1 MYTAYKP
8 TSDSGPKKKGNL
20 LSMGDEDFY
29 VLKFPQKLWRI
40 VNECNTG
47 AIQWGIYGKTILIDY
62 NLFQAQ
68 YLECEIPKFKTR
80 NMTSFVR
87 QLNMYGFKKMQTQ
100 VKNDSSRCCNIHE
113 FFHNCF
119 RFGRS
124 DLLDNVKRRPTP
136 LKNTRVVQNL
146 EYHNQSRL
154 HLCRAAFAKALQKS
168 RERMHQES
176 REFAI
181 GNNGGEPK
189 NEPQEEFNFQ
199 VIPIENSLKDQADKA
214 DARKTLTIEVSSE
227 FQDYIDMNPDFQDFR
242 TESENSSIEDLMF
255 ENQDLELSSLG
266 AEDHSLHFFDQA
278 PLIEN
283 EKDYFVDINE
293 TSVMRGNHSVQVKK
307 GFDGTNYVI
316 DLMVGCSDE
325 KNVENVVSKVLET
338 ELFSQESAKVE
349 TQASECLIVINSSP
363 TEEKEIPTSNLE
375 VDRRHMC
382 ESNSV
387 EEFYDSITTYL
398 GL

>member
-1 MYTAYKP
+1 M
-8 TSDSGPKKKGNL
+8 
-20 LSMGDEDFY
+20 
-29 VLKFPQKLWRI
+29 LKFPQKLWRI

-154 HLCRAAFAKALQKS
+154 HLCRVGDRGYHTMPMFFVHVTRHFLPLTLQKPCS
-168 RERMHQES
+168 YLRAES
-176 REFAI
+176 ATGPVPASDRPNQLKFEF
-181 GNNGGEPK
+181 
-189 NEPQEEFNFQ
+189 
-199 VIPIENSLKDQADKA
+199 L
-214 DARKTLTIEVSSE
+214 
-227 FQDYIDMNPDFQDFR
+227 
-242 TESENSSIEDLMF
+242 
-255 ENQDLELSSLG
+255 
-266 AEDHSLHFFDQA
+266 
-278 PLIEN
+278 
-283 EKDYFVDINE
+283 
-293 TSVMRGNHSVQVKK
+293 
-307 GFDGTNYVI
+307 
-316 DLMVGCSDE
+316 
-325 KNVENVVSKVLET
+325 
-338 ELFSQESAKVE
+338 LFSGGIRESLAKV
-349 TQASECLIVINSSP
+349 
-363 TEEKEIPTSNLE
+363 
-375 VDRRHMC
+375 
-382 ESNSV
+382 
-387 EEFYDSITTYL
+387 
-398 GL
+398 